1 MSNDDEG
8 WLGRALIT
16 GVLMISTLGFGLAS
30 LCGAAFTLMAL
41 PDIFKGGPENF
52 AGAFLIISIPSL
64 LIGAALAWWC
74 VRALARRLRDDG
86 AP

>member
-1 MSNDDEG
+1 MSHDDEG

-30 LCGAAFTLMAL
+30 LCGAAFTVMAL
-41 PDIFKGGPENF
+41 PDLFKGGPENF

-74 VRALARRLRDDG
+74 VRMLARRLREDG